1 MNLSWLALFANPQ
14 SLGHP
19 DSPSPDL
26 IRALNIDR
34 ASTVCLGSR
43 AASFWAHVAVAKPMK
58 AQAGKPGQLK
68 SLLKKIKAGLRT
80 MERGGAA
87 VRADYCENR
96 VFGSEAWTMTS

>member
-19 DSPSPDL
+19 DRPSPDL

-43 AASFWAHVAVAKPMK
+43 ACKLLGPCGGHK
-58 AQAGKPGQLK
+58 ANESIGRETRATE
-68 SLLKKIKAGLRT
+68 SSLKKIKAGLRT
-80 MERGGAA
+80 MEHGGAA

-96 VFGSEAWTMTS
+96 AFGSEAWTMTS